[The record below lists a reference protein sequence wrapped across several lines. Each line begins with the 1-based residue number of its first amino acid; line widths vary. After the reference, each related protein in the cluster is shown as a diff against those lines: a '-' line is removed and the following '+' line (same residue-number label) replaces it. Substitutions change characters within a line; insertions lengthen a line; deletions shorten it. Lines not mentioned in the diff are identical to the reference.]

1 MVKIISDSTCDLS
14 QELLERYDIA
24 VLPLQVTLGDE
35 SYEDGVNITVDE
47 IYQWADENKTTPKTA
62 APALETAASVLAP
75 WLEKGNDLICF
86 SVSES
91 MSTSANVMRLAAKEL
106 KATDRVTVIDSQ
118 NLSTGGG
125 LLVIEAAILAKE
137 GKSAEEITAH
147 VKALRPLVR
156 ASFVVDTLTY
166 LHRGGRCSSVAALA
180 GGMLKLH
187 PKIVVAE
194 GKMGVSKKY
203 RGKMTR
209 VLPEYVEDMKEELM
223 NARTERV
230 FITHSGCEQET
241 IDQVKAILEGLNRF
255 DEILITR
262 AGSVISS
269 HCGPGTLGVLFIAN
283 E

>member
-62 APALETAASVLAP
+62 APAMETAASVLSP

-241 IDQVKAILEGLNRF
+241 LDQVKTILEGLGRF
-255 DEILITR
+255 EEIHTTR